1 MLPPPYLTSL
11 SELANRSSLTVAGV
25 MSGTSVDSVDVGIC
39 RIEEVPS
46 SQQSR
51 ASVVLE
57 AFYRHPYPA
66 ALRSRVLKGRELN
79 VEDVAELNVLIGQL
93 FAEAVEAARLAWDGD
108 TIDLIG
114 SHGQT
119 IYHHSGVA
127 DKIPATLQ
135 IGCGDTIAS
144 KTGIFTIFNFRA
156 KDVAVG
162 GEGAPLVPYADEQL
176 FWGDG
181 CRAVVNLG
189 GIGNVTLLGL
199 REGTVLGF
207 DTGPANGPLD
217 RLARKLTRGASEL
230 DHDGILASQGTINS
244 ELLAELL
251 ADPYLARVP
260 PKSTGPEMYGDEF
273 VEGIIRRFGRVDTD
287 LIATMTEFVA
297 ISVAKSIIRFSPEP
311 VTQVV
316 VAGGGANNPFLM
328 SRIQAHL
335 GDIPLVRSD
344 ECGVP
349 AYAREV
355 MAFALLAYDAL
366 RGRATSKPS
375 VTGGAR
381 PVRLGCFAFPD

>member
-207 DTGPANGPLD
+207 DTGPANAPLD